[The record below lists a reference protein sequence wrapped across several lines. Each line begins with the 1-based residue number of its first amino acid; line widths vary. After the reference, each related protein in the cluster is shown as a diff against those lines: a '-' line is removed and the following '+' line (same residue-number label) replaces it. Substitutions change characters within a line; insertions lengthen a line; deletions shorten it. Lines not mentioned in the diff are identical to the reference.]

1 MDVATSGDT
10 SMPVLAQDLKNLR
23 VPGKIA
29 AVLWTMRSDRCTL
42 QVVLPIPGG
51 EGRAINVAKASGGK
65 KPSRPDIE
73 LWLLSPEGTAIARHF
88 RWDSPDLGAN
98 QGLVRATGAEIN
110 FQFPLE
116 AARIAVAAVLK
127 VDSEYRIEPIKRL
140 AG

>member
-1 MDVATSGDT
+1 MANSTGADT
-10 SMPVLAQDLKNLR
+10 TMPVLAQDLKSLR

-42 QVVLPIPGG
+42 QVVLATPGS
-51 EGRAINVAKASGGK
+51 EGRVVNVPKALMGK
-65 KPSRPDIE
+65 KRSRPDIE
-73 LWLLSPEGTAIARHF
+73 LWLLGPEGAVIARHY
-88 RWDSPDLGAN
+88 RWDSPGPDGDR
-98 QGLVRATGAEIN
+98 QVGRAPGAEIN

-127 VDSEYRIEPIKRL
+127 VDSEYRIEEISRL